1 MVSRQPRIDVPNGRP
16 EAERLISLGILP
28 THTIVL
34 NDDDND
40 YEDEG
45 KPKDSDTNIVIIKFN
60 EVYNDERALWHPQT
74 SIVLSR
80 RVADKP
86 PIFGSI
92 SYT

>member
-1 MVSRQPRIDVPNGRP
+1 MVSRQPRIDVPNGRL

-45 KPKDSDTNIVIIKFN
+45 KSNDSDTNIVIIKFD
-60 EVYNDERALWHPQT
+60 EVYNDERAL
-74 SIVLSR
+74 
-80 RVADKP
+80 
-86 PIFGSI
+86 
-92 SYT
+92 